1 MISICNTFISY
12 HKKFVKLIPKSKLKY
27 LKRFLSRTQI
37 PMREFVVKIKEL
49 EEEIRLF
56 HLEPIKYNSDN
67 FLKMILVEACFMIEF
82 FL

>member
-1 MISICNTFISY
+1 
-12 HKKFVKLIPKSKLKY
+12 
-27 LKRFLSRTQI
+27 
-37 PMREFVVKIKEL
+37 MREFVVKIKEL